1 MRSKTDMQSV
11 QSHPYGFTLIEML
24 VVIGVILIL
33 VGISVPNFIGVMER
47 AKVTQCKTFI
57 QELKGAVA
65 AYNTDTRQWPK
76 SGSEHLYAALGG
88 FAPYSARASK
98 RYNPPYMEFDA
109 NSAGPVTYA
118 REYNSNDDLKIKQK
132 PQSGN
137 PKSLKEGDLRISYPD
152 IEDWRPVLDPWRR
165 PIVYISPDDLR
176 MRFND
181 DQGRQI
187 ILDQL
192 IAMDSEVAVNDRN
205 NQANVPFGMNSGQF
219 WSAGRDGVT
228 ASGDTRK
235 AAPAVGSTD
244 KIRGLY
250 QPGGLSGSDSRDNDG
265 DGVSDASDQ
274 KAKGANTLA
283 EDDINSW

>member
-1 MRSKTDMQSV
+1 MFIHRNLLFRRPRRDA
-11 QSHPYGFTLIEML
+11 FTLIEML

-33 VGISVPNFIGVMER
+33 VGIAVPNFIGVMDR

-76 SGSEHLYAALGG
+76 SGSEHLFAALGG
-88 FAPYSARASK
+88 YAPYSAKSSK
-98 RYNPPYMEFDA
+98 RYNPPYMEFDT
-109 NSAGPVTYA
+109 NSAGPVTYS
-118 REYNSNDDLKIKQK
+118 REYSSNADLQIKQK
-132 PQSGN
+132 AQSGN
-137 PKSLKEGDLRISYPD
+137 PRSLKEDSLRINQP
-152 IEDWRPVLDPWRR
+152 EVNDWRPVLDPWRR

-176 MRFND
+176 LRFND
-181 DQGRQI
+181 DPQRQVS
-187 ILDQL
+187 LDQL
-192 IAMDSEVAVNDRN
+192 IAMDIEVAVNDRN
-205 NQANVPFGMNSGQF
+205 RQANTPFGMNSGQF

-228 ASGDTRK
+228 ASGDTRP
-235 AAPAVGSTD
+235 AAAVGSND

-274 KAKGANTLA
+274 KAKGANVLA